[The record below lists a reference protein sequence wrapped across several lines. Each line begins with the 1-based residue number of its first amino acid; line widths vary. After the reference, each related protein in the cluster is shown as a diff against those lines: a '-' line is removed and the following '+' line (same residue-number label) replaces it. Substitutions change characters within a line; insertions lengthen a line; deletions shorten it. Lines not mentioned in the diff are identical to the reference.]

1 MWWIIGCSVKVKVG
15 VTMGMSA
22 EGVSN
27 HLMEAVAGRN
37 MSLTNGEFRIK
48 TAQGHT

>member
-1 MWWIIGCSVKVKVG
+1 MGAEEG
-15 VTMGMSA
+15 ELGMSA
-22 EGVSN
+22 KGVSN

-37 MSLTNGEFRIK
+37 MSLTNRELSGK